1 MVARCMSAV
10 IEGVEA
16 RLVRVEAEVGS
27 GLPGLTL
34 VGLADTAIR
43 ESRDRVRAA
52 IEHSE
57 LKWPDTRITVALLPA
72 SLRKRGSA
80 LDAAIAVAILAAQ
93 GDVPAEVSARTCVLG
108 ELGLDGRIHAVPGVV
123 ATALALRGQQVSLLV
138 PSSALHQAA
147 LVPGVDVGGIRDL
160 VHLVG
165 VLRGERLPESPAD
178 IPVEQGTTKRPSAT
192 APDLADVRGQVEA
205 RRALEVAAAGGH
217 HLAMI
222 GLPGVGKTLLAE
234 RLPGLM
240 PALEDET
247 ALEVTS
253 IWSAAGMATDGLLR
267 EPPFQ
272 SPHHTASASS
282 VIGGGQGGR
291 LRVGAVT
298 LAHRGVLFLDEAP
311 EFSRNV
317 LDALRQ
323 PLEGGQVRLARADAT
338 AVLPARFTLVIAA
351 NPCPCGRGMGVD
363 ARCSCTPMQRRRYAT
378 RLSGPILDRMDLRV
392 GLERPQL
399 AQLGEPGESTSV
411 VAARVLAARDR
422 GSARWERAGVPWR
435 INAAAPGPYLRS
447 HLQPD
452 EGGAQLLRTAFARS
466 ALSMRG
472 ADRVLRVAW
481 TLADLGGVD
490 RPGIDQVASAMALRG
505 EESPWAA

>member
-1 MVARCMSAV
+1 MVARCSSAV
-10 IEGVEA
+10 IVGVDA
-16 RLVRVEAEVGS
+16 REIIIEAEVGT

-34 VGLADTAIR
+34 VGLADAAIR
-43 ESRDRVRAA
+43 ESRDRVRSAV
-52 IEHSE
+52 EHSG
-57 LKWPDTRITVALLPA
+57 LTWPDTRITVALLPA

-80 LDAAIAVAILAAQ
+80 LDAAIAVAVMAASDQ
-93 GDVPAEVSARTCVLG
+93 IPAQMTVNTCVLG
-108 ELGLDGRIHAVPGVV
+108 ELGLDGRIHSVPGVV
-123 ATALALRGQQVSLLV
+123 ATGLALRGSGRRLLV
-138 PSSALHQAA
+138 PVSEVDDAG
-147 LVPGVDVGGIRDL
+147 LVPDVAVGGVRSL
-160 VHLVG
+160 AHLID
-165 VLRGERLPESPAD
+165 VLRGDAVPVPPGQAPYSER
-178 IPVEQGTTKRPSAT
+178 RSAG
-192 APDLADVRGQVEA
+192 AGIPDLADVRGQSEA

-240 PALEDET
+240 PPLDDET
-247 ALEVTS
+247 ALEVTA
-253 IWSAAGMATDGLLR
+253 IWSAAGMSTEGLLR

-282 VIGGGQGGR
+282 VIGGGQGGH

-323 PLEGGQVRLARADAT
+323 PLESGRVRLARAEAN
-338 AVLPARFTLVIAA
+338 AVLPARFSLVLAA

-378 RLSGPILDRMDLRV
+378 KLSGPILDRVDLRV
-392 GLERPQL
+392 GLERPHL
-399 AQLGEPGESTSV
+399 AQLGEPGESTAV
-411 VAARVLAARDR
+411 VAERVRAARER
-422 GSARWERAGVPWR
+422 ACARWTQDGVPWR
-435 INAAAPGPYLRS
+435 QNASAPGPYLRERCP
-447 HLQPD
+447 PD
-452 EGGAQLLRTAFARS
+452 ESGAYLLRTAFARS

-472 ADRVLRVAW
+472 ADRVLRTAW
-481 TLADLGGVD
+481 TLADLEGRD
-490 RPGIDQVASAMALRG
+490 RPGVDHVAAAMALRG